1 MTRKS
6 KAAPAE
12 PLAAQPAEEGIE
24 AIKGFDAN
32 FRCRGFQFEVGQT
45 YEHDGPVDVCESG
58 FHAVEGHPL
67 DVLRY
72 YPPVGSRFAIVQQ
85 GGALSRNSDGSKLAS
100 ARITISAELSLGDLA
115 QRAVKWVIDR
125 AKWIDGP
132 VARKNNGASAASGTQ
147 GAATAIGYH
156 GAATASGTQGAATAS
171 GYQGAAT
178 ASGYQGAATASG
190 TQGAATASGY
200 HGAATASG
208 YQGAATA
215 SGTQGAATASGYH
228 GAAMGEAGN
237 ALFLV
242 HRADDATITHAWGGI
257 VGRDGI
263 KPMTWYRLGAD
274 GTPQEVAP

>member
-200 HGAATASG
+200 HGAA
-208 YQGAATA
+208 
-215 SGTQGAATASGYH
+215 
-228 GAAMGEAGN
+228 MGEAGN